1 MSEADILSQDEIDAL
16 LNGVDEGDVETE
28 QGVGDPTQAK
38 SYDLT
43 TQERIVRGRLPT
55 LEMLNERFA
64 RSLRIRLVS
73 MLRRSVE
80 ISIEGVEMS
89 KFSEYIH
96 TLFVP
101 TSMTLMHVRP
111 LKGLGM
117 FMMESRLVFSL
128 VDNFFGGFGMHAKIE
143 GRDFTP
149 TELRVIKR
157 VLEQATEEMQ
167 NAWAGIYPILF
178 ETVSHEMN
186 PQLANIVSATEVVVV
201 SSFRLEV
208 EGGSGKF
215 DFVVPYSMIE
225 PIRDLLDG
233 GMQGDRLEV
242 DERWTKALKREL
254 GSAEVEMTAHLAD
267 VRMSLKDVA
276 NMEVGQ
282 VIPFEMP
289 EYSTLASD
297 GLPLYRGRMG
307 VFKGNKAIRVEEPV
321 PERLE
326 RAAHPNE
333 ILRAQIPGVNQKG
346 DKDDG

>member
-1 MSEADILSQDEIDAL
+1 MAEADILSQDEIDAL

-28 QGVGDPTQAK
+28 QGVGDPDKAV

-89 KFSEYIH
+89 KFSDYIH

-167 NAWAGIYPILF
+167 NSWAPIYPIVF

-201 SSFRLEV
+201 SS
-208 EGGSGKF
+208 
-215 DFVVPYSMIE
+215 
-225 PIRDLLDG
+225 
-233 GMQGDRLEV
+233 
-242 DERWTKALKREL
+242 
-254 GSAEVEMTAHLAD
+254 
-267 VRMSLKDVA
+267 
-276 NMEVGQ
+276 
-282 VIPFEMP
+282 
-289 EYSTLASD
+289 
-297 GLPLYRGRMG
+297 
-307 VFKGNKAIRVEEPV
+307 
-321 PERLE
+321 
-326 RAAHPNE
+326 
-333 ILRAQIPGVNQKG
+333 
-346 DKDDG
+346 